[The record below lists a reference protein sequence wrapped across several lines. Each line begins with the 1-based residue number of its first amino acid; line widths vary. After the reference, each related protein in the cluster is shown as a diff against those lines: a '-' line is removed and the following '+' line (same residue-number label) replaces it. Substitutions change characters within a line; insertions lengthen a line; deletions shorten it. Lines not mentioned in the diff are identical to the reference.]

1 MWHES
6 DARAMAVVLAAL
18 NPERHE
24 LLVDNL
30 VDIPILQAHGSGDD
44 NVPVFHSRRMFQLLG
59 EAGSKGTELSSNY
72 SEMEGKP
79 HW

>member
-1 MWHES
+1 MWQES
-6 DARAMAVVLAAL
+6 DPRAMAVVLAAL

-30 VDIPILQAHGSGDD
+30 VDIPILQVHGSEDD

-59 EAGSKGTELSSNY
+59 EASSQKAELYSDY
-72 SEMEGKP
+72 SELKGKS

>member
-6 DARAMAVVLAAL
+6 DPRAMNVVLAAL
-18 NPERHE
+18 TPERHE

-30 VDIPILQAHGSGDD
+30 VGVPILQAHGSEDD

-59 EAGSKGTELSSNY
+59 EANTQKAELFSNYTELK
-72 SEMEGKP
+72 GKP